1 MRWNR
6 LKDTAHG
13 KVLGWRFVVSVA
25 AILSLL
31 PPMIL
36 FHPKNQTMM
45 KTLNSVLVIFLF
57 AAICAGCSDAPKSEI
72 LEEANEIHEQITRLS
87 AELHDAMMAEA
98 TSIQVNME
106 QAVLAG
112 DSLEIAELVA
122 MEGLLT
128 AWDERFHDWNATV
141 VEVPGMEV
149 DHDHGHDHSDHDH
162 GHDHSGHDHSGHDHG
177 HHSQISLEGMSD
189 AEILSIQEALLA
201 ELEALG
207 ALFEESF
214 SRNRSQEE

>member
-1 MRWNR
+1 
-6 LKDTAHG
+6 
-13 KVLGWRFVVSVA
+13 
-25 AILSLL
+25 
-31 PPMIL
+31 
-36 FHPKNQTMM
+36 M
-45 KTLNSVLVIFLF
+45 KTLNSALVILLF
-57 AAICAGCSDAPKSEI
+57 AVVCAGCSDAPKSEI

-98 TSIQVNME
+98 TLIQVSME

-112 DSLEIAELVA
+112 DSLAIAELVA
-122 MEGLLT
+122 MDGLLT
-128 AWDERFHDWNATV
+128 SWDERFHDWNATV
-141 VEVPGMEV
+141 VEVPGVEV
-149 DHDHGHDHSDHDH
+149 DHDHDH
-162 GHDHSGHDHSGHDHG
+162 GHDHSGHDHSGHNHG
-177 HHSQISLEGMSD
+177 HHSQISLEGLSD